1 MDLNVL
7 IVGGGIHGVGLL
19 HDLAARK
26 IPGVHL
32 VEQARLASGTSSRT
46 TKLAHGGLR
55 YLEHPAQWGL
65 VREALRERALLLR
78 NLPELVSPLRFV
90 LPNFKGGRPAWLV
103 RLGLALYDRLAQ
115 QGGLP
120 KARRL
125 SKTEIAQMAPYLR
138 RERLEQ
144 DVQAGFLYY
153 DAQMLDDVI
162 VRVAARAATRL
173 GATYVEQTRV
183 EAIAPDGRGFRV
195 SLASPE
201 GRQVVT
207 SRVVVNATGAWANA
221 NLLMWGY
228 SPRVPCLLN
237 VGSHL
242 VFASEAVSARPEDCA
257 ATLLQHD
264 DGRVLFFI
272 PWQGQWLLGTTE
284 SVLDGTP
291 DTWECPPGDRE
302 YLLRVAER
310 NLALIEPARH
320 TREFF
325 CGIRTLP
332 LPRRAATL
340 RTRSVPDGWRDQPF
354 ASPWYLRTADRDVSA
369 LSREAVVDEV
379 APNLLTIY
387 GGKFTTYRALCERVG
402 DRLAARL
409 GRPTPSGT
417 HLKEHW
423 FLDEIKRAEPELF
436 RSDPSLRGSDL
447 HAKGVRRAALDDVA
461 VRSALPPA
469 AR

>member
-19 HDLAARK
+19 HDLATRK
-26 IPGVHL
+26 IEGVHL
-32 VEQARLASGTSSRT
+32 VEQAELASGTSSRT

-90 LPNFKGGRPAWLV
+90 LPNFTGGRPAWLV
-103 RLGLALYDRLAQ
+103 RIGLALYDRLARQ
-115 QGGLP
+115 SGLP

-125 SKTEIAQMAPYLR
+125 TKAEIAQMAPYLR
-138 RERLEQ
+138 RERLDQ
-144 DVQAGFLYY
+144 DVRSGFLYY
-153 DAQMLDDVI
+153 DAQMLDDVM

-173 GATYVEQTRV
+173 GATYAEHTRV
-183 EAIAPDGRGFRV
+183 EEVAPHGGGFRV
-195 SLASPE
+195 RLASPE
-201 GRQVVT
+201 GRHMVT

-221 NLLMWGY
+221 NLLAWGY
-228 SPRVPCLLN
+228 TPRVPCLLN

-242 VFASEAVSARPEDCA
+242 LFAPEAVSASPEDCA
-257 ATLLQHD
+257 AALLQHD

-272 PWQGQWLLGTTE
+272 PWQGNWLLGTTE
-284 SVLDGTP
+284 STLEGTP
-291 DTWECPPGDRE
+291 NKWECPPDDRE

-310 NLALIEPARH
+310 NLTLIEPACH

-325 CGIRTLP
+325 CGIRTIP
-332 LPRRAATL
+332 LPHHRVKL
-340 RTRSVPDGWRDQPF
+340 QTRSAPDAWRDQPF
-354 ASPWYLRTADRDVSA
+354 ASPWYLRTVDRDVSA

-379 APNLLTIY
+379 TRNLFTIY
-387 GGKFTTYRALCERVG
+387 GGKFTTYRALCERIG

-417 HLKEHW
+417 HLKENW
-423 FLDEIKRAEPELF
+423 LLDDLKQTEPELF
-436 RSDPSLRGSDL
+436 RPAPSLRQ
-447 HAKGVRRAALDDVA
+447 R
-461 VRSALPPA
+461 
-469 AR
+469 